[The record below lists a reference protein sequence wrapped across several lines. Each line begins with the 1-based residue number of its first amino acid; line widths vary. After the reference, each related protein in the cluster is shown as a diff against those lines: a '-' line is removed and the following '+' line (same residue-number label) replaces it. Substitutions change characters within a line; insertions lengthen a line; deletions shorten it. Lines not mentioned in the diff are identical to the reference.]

1 MQRTI
6 AVAIHDVEPATFERC
21 ARMRD
26 WLESRGIERATLL
39 VIPAAD
45 RHPFYDRAPQLA
57 EWLAARARAG
67 DAIAQHG
74 FRHRQLRPA
83 APPRQALA
91 RWQGAGAAE
100 FVGLDREETHA
111 AVTAGRRL
119 LRLAGIEPA
128 GFVAPGYAYT
138 RALRRTLA
146 TTFDWWAD
154 LRGVCSAGGG
164 RSAAA
169 PAVMLGGSNGAKRA
183 LSPWVMRAG
192 GVLAGPLLRLDV
204 HPGDLDHDGHVEAAD
219 WVLRR
224 AAGRVPVTYDHLA
237 AAT

>member
-1 MQRTI
+1 
-6 AVAIHDVEPATFERC
+6 VAIHDVEPATFERC
-21 ARMRD
+21 ARLRE
-26 WLESRGIERATLL
+26 WLDSRGIERATLL

-45 RHPFYDRAPQLA
+45 RHPFYNRAPHLA
-57 EWLAARARAG
+57 EWLAARVHAG

-83 APPRQALA
+83 GPPRQALA

-100 FVGLDREETHA
+100 FVGLDRQETLA

-119 LRLAGIEPA
+119 LRLGGIEPA

-146 TTFDWWAD
+146 VTFDWWAD
-154 LRGVCSAGGG
+154 MRGVWTADGR

-169 PAVMLGGSNGAKRA
+169 PAVMLGGSNVAKRV
-183 LSPWVMRAG
+183 LSPWVVRTG
-192 GVLAGPLLRLDV
+192 GALAGPLLRLDI
-204 HPGDLDHDGHVEAAD
+204 HPADLDRDGHIEAAD

-224 AAGRVPVTYDHLA
+224 ASERVSVTYDELA
-237 AAT
+237 AA